1 MWYDTYIINYHK
13 HKLMVK
19 PANENVTTVLS
30 LFFLFYDMKVHRY
43 NLKLHFRDGL
53 IQYQNQVLMNCNI
66 C

>member
-1 MWYDTYIINYHK
+1 
-13 HKLMVK
+13 MVK